1 MKHLLSI
8 LLLFFS
14 FASNA
19 QTWKS
24 VPRIDISLSPAGR
37 FTRPWNQ
44 FEFNPYTNKLWFVS
58 DIRVSIM
65 ETDGNFKVIQD
76 NEELGN
82 LMTGIKLTFAFTPNR
97 VYYASWY
104 ESLWAFDNYVSVPIL
119 SGLTDFSGLAS
130 NGDTVYATMANGF
143 SVGMKKYTETG
154 GTVQTNHYPEKVIAK
169 NEFMYAYTLGS
180 SGSLFYYYGPNW
192 NDGAYLTSDPLFL
205 TGALNDIKFSNQT
218 DTLFI
223 AGENGISLAYNY
235 FTVAN
240 ITPSNTTNM
249 PSSNVLE
256 IDFGA
261 NDTLWAVF
269 GDTNGDP
276 FSIAKLSGNT
286 WIDVLDNASSPIDF
300 SNFWGM
306 AIDTLGNPYFIDN
319 QYLHTI
325 ISPSSPGWLG
335 LESLSVSNFQTLI
348 SPNPSNDK
356 IKITYS
362 QPSLKEV
369 YITDTQGKI
378 VQTLTSS
385 SKEVNIDISTWQ
397 KGVYFVKSVEKNGKS
412 SFNRFVKE

>member
-1 MKHLLSI
+1 MNYLLSI

-24 VPRIDISLSPAGR
+24 VPRIDTSLTPIYR
-37 FTRPWNQ
+37 FKKPWNQ

-58 DIRVSIM
+58 DNGVSIM

-76 NEELGN
+76 NGELGN

-119 SGLTDFSGLAS
+119 SGLVGYNDLTA
-130 NGDTVYATMANGF
+130 NGDTVYAIASGNNL
-143 SVGMKKYTETG
+143 GMRKFTEIG
-154 GTVQTNHYPEKVIAK
+154 GVIQTNHHLLNALAK
-169 NEFMYAYTLGS
+169 GDFFYFYNSPSVNVVG
-180 SGSLFYYYGPNW
+180 YYYGPNLLDY
-192 NDGAYLTSDPLFL
+192 NFITSDPLFL
-205 TGALNDIKFSNQT
+205 GGTLNDIKFSNQT

-286 WIDVLDNASSPIDF
+286 WIDVLDNGNSPIDF
-300 SNFWGM
+300 TNFWGM

-319 QYLHTI
+319 LFLHTI

-356 IKITYS
+356 VKMTYS
-362 QPSLKEV
+362 QQSIKDI
-369 YITDTQGKI
+369 YITDAQGKI

-385 SKEVNIDISTWQ
+385 SKEVNIDISKWQ
-397 KGVYFVKSVEKNGKS
+397 KGVYFVKSVEKNGNS
-412 SFNRFVKE
+412 SFGRFVKE

>member
-1 MKHLLSI
+1 MNYLLSI

-24 VPRIDISLSPAGR
+24 VPRIDTSLTPIYR
-37 FTRPWNQ
+37 FKKPWNQ

-58 DIRVSIM
+58 DNGVSIM

-76 NEELGN
+76 NGELGN

-143 SVGMKKYTETG
+143 SVGMKKYTESG
-154 GTVQTNHYPEKVIAK
+154 GTVQTSQYPPNVIAK
-169 NEFMYAYTLGS
+169 NDFLFAYRLNPLSQIG
-180 SGSLFYYYGPNW
+180 YYYGPNW
-192 NDGAYLTSDPLFL
+192 NDFTYISTDPMYISSS
-205 TGALNDIKFSNQT
+205 TNDVQFANET
-218 DTLFI
+218 DTFYI
-223 AGENGISLAYNY
+223 ASSNGISKVYNY
-235 FTVAN
+235 SIFEN

-286 WIDVLDNASSPIDF
+286 WIDVLDNGNSPIDF
-300 SNFWGM
+300 TNFWGM

-319 QYLHTI
+319 LFLHTI

-356 IKITYS
+356 VKITYS
-362 QPSLKEV
+362 QQSIKDI
-369 YITDTQGKI
+369 YITDVQGKI

-385 SKEVNIDISTWQ
+385 SKEVNIDIFKWQ
-397 KGVYFVKSVEKNGKS
+397 KGVYFVKSVEKNGNS
-412 SFNRFVKE
+412 SFGRFVKE